1 MSKYQY
7 LYESAQLEHFER
19 QLLSGYITE
28 SRLVEMIEN
37 NELSQQQLAV
47 VEELFGGLRNIGSAL
62 GRGVANAGRSVANTV
77 GQAGRS
83 VANTVGQAG
92 RSAASAVGQA
102 GRNVANVAGQAGQAV
117 KQGAQQVG
125 QNVKNMYQ
133 AGEAERASAKNR
145 ADAERLIGQLEQVLN
160 NARQMDPQLARFLG
174 NKPIDAVTVY
184 QLKQFFK
191 SVAGR
196 AQNTATASRNT
207 GFTGGVGQA
216 MSQGFNQ

>member
-1 MSKYQY
+1 M
-7 LYESAQLEHFER
+7 EHFER
-19 QLLSGYITE
+19 QLLSGHITE
-28 SRLVEMIEN
+28 SRLIEMIEN

-62 GRGVANAGRSVANTV
+62 GRGLANAGR
-77 GQAGRS
+77 G

-102 GRNVANVAGQAGQAV
+102 GRNVANTVGQAGQAV
-117 KQGAQQVG
+117 KQGAQQAG
-125 QNVKNMYQ
+125 RNVKNMYQ
-133 AGEAERASAKNR
+133 AGEAERAAAKNR
-145 ADAERLIGQLEQVLN
+145 ADAERLISQLEQVLD

-196 AQNTATASRNT
+196 AQNTAAGTRNV

-216 MSQGFNQ
+216 ARQAFN

>member
-1 MSKYQY
+1 M
-7 LYESAQLEHFER
+7 
-19 QLLSGYITE
+19 
-28 SRLVEMIEN
+28 
-37 NELSQQQLAV
+37 AV
-47 VEELFGGLRNIGSAL
+47 VEELFGGLKNIGSAI
-62 GRGVANAGRSVANTV
+62 GRGVANAGRGLAN
-77 GQAGRS
+77 A
-83 VANTVGQAG
+83 AGQAG

-117 KQGAQQVG
+117 RQGAQQAG

-145 ADAERLIGQLEQVLN
+145 ADAEKLIGQLEQVLN

-196 AQNTATASRNT
+196 AQNTAANTRNT

-216 MSQGFNQ
+216 ARQAFNQ

>member
-7 LYESAQLEHFER
+7 LYESAQMEHFER

-28 SRLVEMIEN
+28 SRLVEMLEN
-37 NELSQQQLAV
+37 NELSQEQLAV
-47 VEELFGGLRNIGSAL
+47 VEELFGGLKNIGSAI
-62 GRGVANAGRSVANTV
+62 GRGVANAGRGLASAAGSAGRGVANA
-77 GQAGRS
+77 AG
-83 VANTVGQAG
+83 N
-92 RSAASAVGQA
+92 AASAVGQA

-133 AGEAERASAKNR
+133 AGEAERAAAKSR
-145 ADAERLIGQLEQVLN
+145 ADAEKYINQLEQVLG

-174 NKPIDAVTVY
+174 NKSIDALTIY

-191 SVAGR
+191 SVSGR
-196 AQNTATASRNT
+196 AQNTAAATRNT

-216 MSQGFNQ
+216 ARSAFN

>member
-1 MSKYQY
+1 MSNYQY
-7 LYESAQLEHFER
+7 LYESAQMEHFER

-28 SRLVEMIEN
+28 SRLIEMIEN

-62 GRGVANAGRSVANTV
+62 GRGLANAGRGVANTV
-77 GQAGRS
+77 GQAGQ
-83 VANTVGQAG
+83 AVGQAG
-92 RSAASAVGQA
+92 RNAASAVGQA

-117 KQGAQQVG
+117 KLGAQQVG

-133 AGEAERASAKNR
+133 AGEAERAAAKNR
-145 ADAERLIGQLEQVLN
+145 ADAERLISQLEQVLN

-196 AQNTATASRNT
+196 AQNTAAGTRNV
-207 GFTGGVGQA
+207 GFTGGVGRAARQA
-216 MSQGFNQ
+216 FN

>member
-1 MSKYQY
+1 M
-7 LYESAQLEHFER
+7 EHFER

-62 GRGVANAGRSVANTV
+62 GRGVAN
-77 GQAGRS
+77 AGRS

-216 MSQGFNQ
+216 MRQGFNP

>member
-1 MSKYQY
+1 M
-7 LYESAQLEHFER
+7 EHFER

-37 NELSQQQLAV
+37 NELSQEQLAV
-47 VEELFGGLRNIGSAL
+47 VEELFGGLRNIGSAI
-62 GRGVANAGRSVANTV
+62 GRGVANAGRSAASAVGQAGQAV
-77 GQAGRS
+77 GQAGR
-83 VANTVGQAG
+83 N
-92 RSAASAVGQA
+92 AASAVGQA

-133 AGEAERASAKNR
+133 AGEAERAAAKNR
-145 ADAERLIGQLEQVLN
+145 ADAEKLISQLDQVLS

-174 NKPIDAVTVY
+174 NKPIDAVTIY

-191 SVAGR
+191 SVSGR
-196 AQNTATASRNT
+196 TQNTAANTRNA

-216 MSQGFNQ
+216 MRQGFNQ